1 MENDVQILREI
12 AAQGIR
18 MMQVNALVTSPHDLQ
33 TSVRFDKFGLYNLM
47 QRVELAG
54 DDGAAVSVGKLTYIG
69 TWFVIKPEDAKLT
82 SLFERGSLA

>member
-1 MENDVQILREI
+1 
-12 AAQGIR
+12 
-18 MMQVNALVTSPHDLQ
+18 
-33 TSVRFDKFGLYNLM
+33 M

>member
-33 TSVRFDKFGLYNLM
+33 TSVRFDKFGLYNL
-47 QRVELAG
+47 RLV
-54 DDGAAVSVGKLTYIG
+54 T
-69 TWFVIKPEDAKLT
+69 
-82 SLFERGSLA
+82 